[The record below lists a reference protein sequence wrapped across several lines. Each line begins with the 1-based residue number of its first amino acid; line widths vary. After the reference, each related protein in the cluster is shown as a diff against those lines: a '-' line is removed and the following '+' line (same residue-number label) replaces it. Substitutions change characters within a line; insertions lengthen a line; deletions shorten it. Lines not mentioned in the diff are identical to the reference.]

1 MSSGKNSF
9 LTGLA
14 CRTNRTGQGV
24 RKETEK
30 NGRELR
36 EVLVKKAVRRVELAY
51 RELIGSLYESWTIGI
66 ERVYKLLIVNS

>member
-24 RKETEK
+24 RKETEFFRRRLREFLVK
-30 NGRELR
+30 NG
-36 EVLVKKAVRRVELAY
+36 Y
-51 RELIGSLYESWTIGI
+51 
-66 ERVYKLLIVNS
+66 